1 MTLREKQEALQRI
14 YERFEQDAS
23 EYKKD
28 AVCKIGCTFC
38 CTDVGN
44 VDTITLEGVIIRE
57 RIRKLPERLKRAVTK
72 KVTQNRLQKQ
82 NKNIVPCP
90 FLKED
95 DTCLIYD
102 VRPFSCRQ
110 LYSVRKCEGQG
121 PTVHRQARELAKQ
134 AVRKMQQLDDMGYSG
149 HLSFILHLLDSPGFL
164 KLYLSGGFDPGK
176 IATFGKAHGLI
187 INRFAK

>member
-57 RIRKLPERLKRAVTK
+57 RIR
-72 KVTQNRLQKQ
+72 
-82 NKNIVPCP
+82 
-90 FLKED
+90 
-95 DTCLIYD
+95 
-102 VRPFSCRQ
+102 Q
-110 LYSVRKCEGQG
+110 L
-121 PTVHRQARELAKQ
+121 HRRHRDAITT
-134 AVRKMQQLDDMGYSG
+134 MT
-149 HLSFILHLLDSPGFL
+149 H
-164 KLYLSGGFDPGK
+164 
-176 IATFGKAHGLI
+176 
-187 INRFAK
+187 